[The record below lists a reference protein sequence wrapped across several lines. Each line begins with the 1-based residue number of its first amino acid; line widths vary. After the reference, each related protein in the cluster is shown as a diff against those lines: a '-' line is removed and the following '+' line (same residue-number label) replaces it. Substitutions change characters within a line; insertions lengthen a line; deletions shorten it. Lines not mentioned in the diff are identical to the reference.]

1 MYNALSVDG
10 MFAFVIAFFV
20 VVFMIIVS
28 MTMKMLKGAN
38 GKNKKSENDKTQNN
52 GSDNTKPEVRQKNV
66 SADSEHDE
74 IMKRRMENM
83 KKVSGNRQNAFNAR
97 KEVKIVDD
105 TSGNVVKAKDIC
117 DEAKAPVPHKHPS
130 ANPAKGKVKVEKKP
144 LAEGEGDEGCAH
156 NEVRF
161 VLDDVMPKDNS
172 DENVKEL
179 QRIVVWNEIL
189 SHPKFKK

>member
-1 MYNALSVDG
+1 MDG
-10 MFAFVIAFFV
+10 MFVFVIAFFV
-20 VVFMIIVS
+20 MVFLVITS
-28 MTMKMLKGAN
+28 MTIKMLKGAN
-38 GKNKKSENDKTQNN
+38 GNKKSGNDNTQNN
-52 GSDNTKPEVRQKNV
+52 RGRTTNPDEGRKKD
-66 SADSEHDE
+66 SAESEHDE

-83 KKVSGNRQNAFNAR
+83 QKASGSRQNAFNAR
-97 KEVKIVDD
+97 KEVKTVDD
-105 TSGNVVKAKDIC
+105 TSGNVVRSKDIC
-117 DEAKAPVPHKHPS
+117 DAAKAPVPHKHPS
-130 ANPAKGKVKVEKKP
+130 ATPTKGKVRVEKKP

-156 NEVRF
+156 NDVRF

>member
-1 MYNALSVDG
+1 MINALSMDG
-10 MFAFVIAFFV
+10 MFVFVIAFFV

-28 MTMKMLKGAN
+28 MTIKMLKGAN
-38 GKNKKSENDKTQNN
+38 GNKKSGNDKTQNS
-52 GSDNTKPEVRQKNV
+52 GRDAAKPEDRQKNV

-74 IMKRRMENM
+74 SMRRRMENM
-83 KKVSGNRQNAFNAR
+83 QKASGSRQNAFNAR
-97 KEVKIVDD
+97 KEVKTVDD
-105 TSGNVVKAKDIC
+105 TSGNVVRSKDIC
-117 DEAKAPVPHKHPS
+117 DAAKAPVPHKHPS
-130 ANPAKGKVKVEKKP
+130 ATPAKGKVRVEKKP
-144 LAEGEGDEGCAH
+144 LVAGEGDEGCAH
-156 NEVRF
+156 NDVRF